1 MENNIQWSQE
11 QMFEVLLKEPDDF
24 LKIRETLSRIGVASR
39 KKENYISLAIY
50 FINKVSIISFTLKN
64 YLHLM
69 VRIPIYQKMISL
81 EEIQ

>member
-24 LKIRETLSRIGVASR
+24 LK
-39 KKENYISLAIY
+39 
-50 FINKVSIISFTLKN
+50 N